1 MKKPFKQKLG
11 TAIGTEFAPP
21 YAILYMANLKK
32 NWRKL
37 LKKNNDLVEVH
48 R

>member
-11 TAIGTEFAPP
+11 AAIGTEFAPP

-32 NWRKL
+32 KL
-37 LKKNNDLVEVH
+37 EETFEKKQ
-48 R
+48 